1 MPVKNKK
8 SKIKRGNLLDKQTQ
22 ASLKFT
28 LYRYRFLINYIIIGF
43 LSICVEILLIRA
55 LSYFGT
61 HLALAVLLGIG
72 VGILF
77 AFWFNVRFNF
87 KVPVGKRNRALLFFA
102 GISIGSA
109 CLNFIFRNQ
118 LVDAGLSYE
127 VSRFLVAGILFS
139 IAYILHRKFSFRD
152 MKQVGVTVYAN
163 GIEDIKLINSKI
175 GPYPDFIHVDLIDK
189 SFSETGADV
198 RAYRLETIS
207 AYWPNKQIQVHLMSR
222 NPMAW
227 LDDIL
232 PYADTVI
239 VHAECDEDLSA
250 VIHKIKENGKSA
262 GLCLSMDTPIDM
274 AKQYVGEIDTLMLLT
289 IREPGKSGQKFDME
303 GLQRIEQIKNWEE
316 RNKFDLCIDGGVS
329 EKNVHLLN
337 VELVVSGSSVLK
349 NPDPARQI
357 MRLQTSNNYE
367 AT

>member
-1 MPVKNKK
+1 MRKNKK
-8 SKIKRGNLLDKQTQ
+8 SFIESGDLLDKQTK

-28 LYRYRFLINYIIIGF
+28 FYCYRFLINYIIIGA
-43 LSICVEILLIRA
+43 LSICVEILIIRA
-55 LSYFGT
+55 LAYFGT
-61 HLALAVLLGIG
+61 HFILAVPSGIG
-72 VGILF
+72 IGILF
-77 AFWFNVRFNF
+77 SFWFNVRFNF
-87 KVPVGKRNRALLFFA
+87 KVPVGKRHRAFLFFS

-127 VSRFLVAGILFS
+127 VSRFMVAGLLFS
-139 IAYILHRKFSFRD
+139 IAYGLHRKFSFKD
-152 MKQVGVTVYAN
+152 MKQVGVAVYAN

-189 SFSETGADV
+189 SFSETGTDV

-207 AYWPNKQIQVHLMSR
+207 AYWPNKHIQVHLMSR

-232 PYADTVI
+232 PYADTII

-250 VIHKIKENGKSA
+250 VIKKIKDNGKSA
-262 GLCLSMDTPIDM
+262 GLCLLMKTPIDV
-274 AKQYVGEIDTLMLLT
+274 AKRYLDEISTLMLLT
-289 IREPGKSGQKFDME
+289 IQEPGKSGQKFEME
-303 GLQRIEQIKNWEE
+303 GLQRIEQIKSWED
-316 RNKFDLCIDGGVS
+316 RKDFVLCIDGGVS
-329 EKNVHLLN
+329 EENIHLLN

-349 NPDPARQI
+349 NADPARQI

-367 AT
+367 PT